1 MNQGKGKVLGTS
13 RPHSSR
19 SSISYKSPVAA
30 LKISRAQKRNDRR
43 CAIIEAWGEVRCLG
57 RAA

>member
-1 MNQGKGKVLGTS
+1 MNQGKGKS
-13 RPHSSR
+13 IPHIHTSR

-30 LKISRAQKRNDRR
+30 LKISRSVKRGTRR
-43 CAIIEAWGEVRCLG
+43 ACIIEAWNEVRDLG